1 MSVHYIIR
9 VNKFEL
15 CAQLK
20 RCLFIINKSYEHK
33 AFVPERGGRGTEPED
48 VSLSLKRT
56 KKLYTWKFRLDDK
69 DHTIELFNSLL
80 SGKKKVFHNKKE
92 LLSTVK

>member
-1 MSVHYIIR
+1 LV
-9 VNKFEL
+9 
-15 CAQLK
+15 AQLN
-20 RCLFIINKSYEHK
+20 RCKFIINKSYEYK
-33 AFVPERGGRGTEPED
+33 TFVPERGGRGLELED
-48 VSLSLKRT
+48 VSVSEKRT

>member
-1 MSVHYIIR
+1 MV
-9 VNKFEL
+9 
-15 CAQLK
+15 AQLNK
-20 RCLFIINKSYEHK
+20 CKFIINKSYEHK
-33 AFVPERGGRGTEPED
+33 TFVPERRGRGSELED
-48 VSLSLKRT
+48 VSVSEKRT

>member
-1 MSVHYIIR
+1 M
-9 VNKFEL
+9 
-15 CAQLK
+15 
-20 RCLFIINKSYEHK
+20 FILNKSYEHK
-33 AFVPERGGRGTEPED
+33 AFVPERGGCGSEPQD
-48 VSLSLKRT
+48 VSLSNYRT

>member
-1 MSVHYIIR
+1 M
-9 VNKFEL
+9 
-15 CAQLK
+15 
-20 RCLFIINKSYEHK
+20 FIINKSYEHK
-33 AFVPERGGRGTEPED
+33 AIVPERGGCWPEPQN
-48 VSLSLKRT
+48 VSLSHKRT